1 MLEEHFGFDDF
12 TILID
17 TDPSSE
23 QPTGA
28 NIKVSSSSN
37 TSSSSSSG
45 VDRPGHKY
53 TLQQQWGG
61 AGAAAACAVHKL
73 DLSFKP

>member
-1 MLEEHFGFDDF
+1 VNDVRAMHAMLSEHFGFDEF

-28 NIKVSSSSN
+28 NIKVRR
-37 TSSSSSSG
+37 G
-45 VDRPGHKY
+45 GEEGRGWGDGGGGG
-53 TLQQQWGG
+53 GG
-61 AGAAAACAVHKL
+61 APH
-73 DLSFKP
+73 